1 MEIYRFIELT
11 AYSLLRIVPY
21 LLLFLYVFKG
31 HFRFPKWVT
40 ITAVALISILR
51 CLCGYVAFYNT
62 DSLSKP
68 NPGILIFVVLAILFV
83 KDRFGKSL
91 FSLWMLANISG
102 FAVIAAKYFE
112 GLIFGDNMALELHR
126 YSNVITLALVE
137 IAVLIPIFFYIKHI
151 YFKAVHQ
158 DTSKQTW
165 RLLWLVPFT
174 LYVVWYKNS
183 FFSNES
189 HELLSL
195 SFRYVFY
202 CLLVSGG
209 GMLIYTLVAYMI
221 NEHTENDRLRE
232 KEHLFTLQQAQY
244 ENLQERIEEAR
255 TAKHDMRQHLHIISA
270 YVKDKKYDELE
281 AYIGTYRASVPENA
295 QIIYCEHYE
304 VNALLQ
310 YFAGLA
316 KQHGIGFSA
325 QVHLPKDIGI
335 AGDALTVLLGNLL
348 ENAVHACLTEQNA
361 VISVRGMADENG
373 VFFKIFNTFT
383 GKVKKA
389 PNGLYLSTKRDGRG
403 IGLRSVRNI
412 VSNHSG
418 VLKIDHEGGFF
429 TVEVLLNIQNY
440 Q

>member
-1 MEIYRFIELT
+1 MEFYRFIELT

-31 HFRFPKWVT
+31 HFRFPKWLT
-40 ITAVALISILR
+40 IAAVVIISLLR
-51 CLCGYVAFYNT
+51 CLCGYAAYFDTSRLN
-62 DSLSKP
+62 DP
-68 NPGILIFVVLAILFV
+68 NPGIMIFVALSILFV
-83 KDRFGKSL
+83 KDHFGKSL

-102 FAVIAAKYFE
+102 FVVIASKYFE
-112 GLIFGDNMALELHR
+112 GLLFGDMALELHR
-126 YSNVITLALVE
+126 YSNIITLVLVE
-137 IAVLIPIFFYIKHI
+137 LAVLIPVFFYIKHI

-158 DTSKQTW
+158 NTSKQTW

-174 LYVVWYKNS
+174 LYMVWYKNS

-195 SFRYVFY
+195 SFRYVFF

-209 GMLIYTLVAYMI
+209 GMLIYTLVAHMI
-221 NEHTENDRLRE
+221 NEHAENDRLRE
-232 KEHLFTLQQAQY
+232 KEYLFAMQQAQY
-244 ENLQERIEEAR
+244 DNLQERIEEAR

-281 AYIGTYRASVPENA
+281 AYVNSYRTSVPENNS
-295 QIIYCEHYE
+295 IIYCEHYE

-316 KQHGIGFSA
+316 NHHGIGFSS

-335 AGDALTVLLGNLL
+335 SSNELTVLLGNLL
-348 ENAVHACLTEQNA
+348 ENAIHACQAEKGSFIT
-361 VISVRGMADENG
+361 VKGMIDENG
-373 VFFKIFNTFT
+373 VFFKIVNTFT

-412 VSNHSG
+412 VSNHNG
-418 VLKIDHEGGFF
+418 MLEINHKGGFF
-429 TVEVLLNIQNY
+429 TVSVLLNT
-440 Q
+440 